1 VTDSAEVSVGPVPI
15 GGPGDK
21 AVLSCA
27 SLNEN
32 LHGTHPRKAFT
43 LWRDAG
49 QIKTQS
55 WRVAYAGVTSLAMAA
70 ETKALGVGAVYGMSM
85 APGNDFFATLVWPG
99 TSNAMA
105 RLQLVSLAADGAMST
120 YASTKFAESPL
131 TFAPLHSEGS
141 DAAVTYT
148 TPEGQLAVAVWRFA
162 APGSGSPA
170 RAVLASK
177 VGGEQPTPVRL
188 ANLMP
193 DDDSDT
199 TVPLVTL
206 SGAAGGTLRLVSWR
220 FRKGLDYVPVG
231 QTPIGTVTKP

>member
-1 VTDSAEVSVGPVPI
+1 
-15 GGPGDK
+15 
-21 AVLSCA
+21 
-27 SLNEN
+27 
-32 LHGTHPRKAFT
+32 
-43 LWRDAG
+43 
-49 QIKTQS
+49 
-55 WRVAYAGVTSLAMAA
+55 
-70 ETKALGVGAVYGMSM
+70 MSM

-99 TSNAMA
+99 TSNATA
-105 RLQLVSLAADGAMST
+105 RLHLVSLAADGAMST
-120 YASTKFAESPL
+120 YASTEFAESPL

-148 TPEGQLAVAVWRFA
+148 TPEGQLAVAVQRFV

-188 ANLMP
+188 ASLMP

-206 SGAAGGTLRLVSWR
+206 SGAAGGTLRVVSRR
-220 FRKGLDYVPVG
+220 FRKGSMFPSDGPDRDG
-231 QTPIGTVTKP
+231 DQKP